1 MKEVRN
7 GPHKYY
13 KGKYFLIFYDKTDEI
28 PLYIFNNVREIL
40 TFKNKEA
47 NKYTVNQINQELYR
61 ALRSEEHFVT
71 FLTGKVMRVYMIS
84 IEEDE

>member
-1 MKEVRN
+1 MKEVRS

>member
-71 FLTGKVMRVYMIS
+71 ILTGKVMRVYMIS